1 MKNVVKAIL
10 IVLFILIV
18 SGLCIF
24 TYFYFTTVNDDLA
37 MENQEM
43 KNTVEETGILSK
55 NSTDAIFSV
64 EDYPRV
70 DASTVNQPLTTE
82 LMRNFTNSEVD
93 EESLNYTKTHQ
104 AYVKLINGEVDLI
117 VVTEPS
123 EDELALA
130 KEKGVELEIIP
141 VIKDGFVFYVNGNNV
156 VDNLTIEQ
164 IQKIYTGEIT
174 NWSQVGGENIEI
186 KAYQRPENSGSQTG
200 MLSLVMKDKKMME
213 APKENLVETM
223 SEIINFVSDF
233 DNGQNAIGYSYYY
246 YARTMYTDIDES
258 VANGIKLL
266 KVNDVEPNN
275 DTIKSGEYP
284 LTTSYYIVIKKNEP
298 EGSNTRKLVEAM
310 LSERGQAVAESVGYV
325 GVK

>member
-130 KEKGVELEIIP
+130 KEKEVELEIIP

-284 LTTSYYIVIKKNEP
+284 LTTSYYIVINKNEP